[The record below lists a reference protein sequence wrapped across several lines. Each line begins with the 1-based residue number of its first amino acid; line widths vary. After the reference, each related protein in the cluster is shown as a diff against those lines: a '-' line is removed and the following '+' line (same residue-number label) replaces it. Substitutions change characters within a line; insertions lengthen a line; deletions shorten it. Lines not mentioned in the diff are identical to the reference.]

1 MKAKTIGLTVALL
14 ASFHLAAPA
23 HAMDVD
29 TYIEVA
35 NETIKKV
42 KKGKVKDV
50 DKLIAQ
56 QEELIRL
63 AIEGALKYAEEN
75 PQNRKMMHLVVLNSE
90 RMKRMSLDDIEKA
103 WHGGEY
109 MKSHGIDINEIAHN
123 DASMNFYDAVVHPAT
138 AYIALNEYKDSKD
151 PELLSQI
158 ENELTEVIM
167 HVEHLKESGEEPAKG
182 KN

>member
-1 MKAKTIGLTVALL
+1 MKAKTIGLTLAIIAPLYVAT
-14 ASFHLAAPA
+14 PA
-23 HAMDVD
+23 NAMDVD
-29 TYIEVA
+29 TYVDVA
-35 NETIKKV
+35 QETIKKV

-63 AIEGALKYAEEN
+63 AVEGALKFAEEN
-75 PQNRKMMHLVVLNSE
+75 PQSRKMMHLVVLNSE

-109 MKSHGIDINEIAHN
+109 LKGHGIDINEMTHT
-123 DASMNFYDAVVHPAT
+123 DAAMNFYDAVVHPAT
-138 AYIALNEYKDSKD
+138 ALIALGEYKTSKD
-151 PELLSQI
+151 PELLSQV

-167 HVEHLKESGEEPAKG
+167 HVEHLKEEGESTKG
-182 KN
+182 KK